1 MKSKMVSTNETK
13 LMESLRLMYVS
24 SLIYITSENINKAK
38 IIGTYGKAKREQSKA
53 IEESYE
59 F

>member
-1 MKSKMVSTNETK
+1 MVSTNETK
-13 LMESLRLMYVS
+13 LMESLRLIYN
-24 SLIYITSENINKAK
+24 LIYITLENVNKTK
-38 IIGTYGKAKREQSKA
+38 IIGTDGRAKREQSKT